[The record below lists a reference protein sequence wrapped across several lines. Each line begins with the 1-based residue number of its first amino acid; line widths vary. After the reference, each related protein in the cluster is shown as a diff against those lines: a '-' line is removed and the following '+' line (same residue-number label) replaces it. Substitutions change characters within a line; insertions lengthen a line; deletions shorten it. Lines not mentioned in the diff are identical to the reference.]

1 MVDLQTISHIWHRIV
16 MSNTFNFVIFVL
28 ILAWISKKIKIG
40 DLIVSLQQKIIK
52 IIEEAKKEKEEA
64 LARLSQ
70 AEKAV
75 VNLGDELKIIV
86 DDAQRSAEV
95 IGEKLIDEAK
105 KQIESIERNATRVI
119 EAEEKLL
126 VSTLSKN
133 TSKASIEAA
142 KSHIK
147 QTLEQAPS
155 LHEKYIDESIDEL
168 DRLNF

>member
-1 MVDLQTISHIWHRIV
+1 MIDLQTISHIWNIVV

-28 ILAWISKKIKIG
+28 ILAWIAKKIKIG

-75 VNLGDELKIIV
+75 ANLGDELKIIV

-95 IGEKLIDEAK
+95 IGEKLIGEAK

-155 LHEKYIDESIDEL
+155 LHEKYIDESIEEL